1 MNNKNLIPFNKM
13 TTERHKEISRLG
25 GLASGVER
33 RKNRDFKIFAYEY
46 LFRANIIDEE
56 LEEYEKWKRSKARKD
71 YLKRTENK
79 PWMKQRENQT
89 S

>member
-1 MNNKNLIPFNKM
+1 MNDKNLIPFNKLPIK
-13 TTERHKEISRLG
+13 RHKEISRLG

-33 RKNRDFKIFAYEY
+33 RKNRDFIILAQEY

-56 LEEYEKWKRSKARKD
+56 LEYYKKWKRSKARKE

-79 PWMKQRENQT
+79 P
-89 S
+89 